1 MSATQAR
8 ARHAGLRILQ
18 RSPDDES
25 TVQDRLLETAAELS
39 VDFEN
44 TAPGLVSI
52 DLSTSPVNGHPDR
65 QQHLGDE
72 LVSHF
77 ANQHLDA
84 RIGFAANPDL
94 AALAARTARPVQI
107 LSADADTLRQQL
119 APLPLSVIA
128 PPAGLAATLHLWGI
142 HTLGEL
148 TALPR
153 HDLGERLGPEAG
165 ELWDRA
171 AGKCRRLLQL
181 VRPPVDFSHDI
192 DLDQDHEITSLEP
205 LLFLLRRSLET
216 LSARLAARW
225 LVTSELTLTLY
236 FSPPAKADL
245 GFGGNAQPA
254 IPFQRVFRI
263 PDPSREVELLFGM
276 LHTRLENFR
285 VDRPIIGCRLEA
297 VPCRPGGQPFHLFE
311 TSLRDPNRFADTL
324 ARLEALLGSENVGS
338 PVPANNH
345 RPDSFAMRPFR
356 ADLSPPDRTPS
367 TIAAATT
374 HANKNAA
381 ADASPRLLR
390 QPAQDSQSLPLR
402 RHRPPIPLHLS
413 TARDAVSGIIVPDEI
428 LTGQLRGRL
437 RHRAGPWKFS
447 GDWWDQ
453 QRWTRQEWDIQLED
467 GSLHRIAHRGDA
479 WFLEGVYG

>member
-1 MSATQAR
+1 MHLALHLPTPCLQSHFLIHPEWRDHPVALLDATGAGKLCVIEITEEARYTGVELGMSATQAR
-8 ARHAGLRILQ
+8 ARHAGLRVLQ

-25 TVQDRLLETAAELS
+25 AVQDRLLETAADLS

-44 TAPGLVSI
+44 TAPGLVSA
-52 DLSTSPVNGHPDR
+52 DLAANPVNGHPDR

-107 LSADADTLRQQL
+107 LSENADLLRQQL

-171 AGKCRRLLQL
+171 AGKCRRLLHL

-225 LVTSELTLTLY
+225 LVTSALTLTLY

-254 IPFQRVFRI
+254 TPFQRVFRI

-285 VDRPIIGCRLEA
+285 VDRPIVGCRLEA
-297 VPCRPGGQPFHLFE
+297 VPCRPGGQ
-311 TSLRDPNRFADTL
+311 
-324 ARLEALLGSENVGS
+324 
-338 PVPANNH
+338 H
-345 RPDSFAMRPFR
+345 R
-356 ADLSPPDRTPS
+356 
-367 TIAAATT
+367 
-374 HANKNAA
+374 
-381 ADASPRLLR
+381 
-390 QPAQDSQSLPLR
+390 
-402 RHRPPIPLHLS
+402 
-413 TARDAVSGIIVPDEI
+413 
-428 LTGQLRGRL
+428 
-437 RHRAGPWKFS
+437 
-447 GDWWDQ
+447 
-453 QRWTRQEWDIQLED
+453 
-467 GSLHRIAHRGDA
+467 
-479 WFLEGVYG
+479 